1 MPLLSCKNVSLAYD
15 GATVATDI
23 TFDVNEG
30 DYLCILG
37 RNGSGKSTLIK
48 ALAGLIKPADGQ
60 ILYGDKL
67 TAKQVGYLPQATV
80 IQRNFPA
87 SVREVVLSGTRSLFY
102 SKKDK
107 QKADEVLQM
116 LGLTDIQKH
125 ACSELSGGQLQRVL
139 LARALCAST
148 KLLLLDEPTAGLDKL
163 VTEELYGIVNKLNRE
178 QGITVII
185 ISHDIDTSLTDSTH
199 ILHMDHR
206 VLFYGTSDEYIN
218 SGKAKR
224 FWGVGE

>member
-23 TFDVNEG
+23 TFDVNVG

-48 ALAGLIKPADGQ
+48 ALAGIIKPAEGQ
-60 ILYGDKL
+60 ILYGDGL

-80 IQRNFPA
+80 IQKNFPA
-87 SVREVVLSGTRSLFY
+87 SVSEVVLSGTRSLFY
-102 SKKDK
+102 TKQDR
-107 QKADEVLQM
+107 QKAAQTLEM
-116 LGLTDIQKH
+116 LGLSSIAKH
-125 ACSELSGGQLQRVL
+125 SCAELSGGQLQRVL
-139 LARALCAST
+139 LARALCASSR
-148 KLLLLDEPTAGLDKL
+148 LLLLDEPTAGLDRL
-163 VTEELYGIVNKLNRE
+163 VTEELYALVNKLNRE

-185 ISHDIDTSLTDSTH
+185 ISHDIDTSLTDATH

-206 VLFYGTSDEYIN
+206 MVFHGTSDEYIA

>member
-1 MPLLSCKNVSLAYD
+1 MALLSCKNVSLAYD

-23 TFDVNEG
+23 TFDVNDG

-60 ILYGDKL
+60 ILYGDGL
-67 TAKQVGYLPQATV
+67 TARQVGYLPQATV
-80 IQRNFPA
+80 IQKNFPA

-107 QKADEVLQM
+107 QKADEVLQL

-125 ACSELSGGQLQRVL
+125 SCSELSGGQLQRVL

-178 QGITVII
+178 QGITVVI
-185 ISHDIDTSLTDSTH
+185 ISHDIDTSLTDATH

>member
-23 TFDVNEG
+23 TFDVNDG

-60 ILYGDKL
+60 IIYGEDL

-80 IQRNFPA
+80 IQKNFPA

-116 LGLTDIQKH
+116 LGLTDIEKH

-178 QGITVII
+178 QGLTVII
-185 ISHDIDTSLTDSTH
+185 ISHDIDTSLTDATH

>member
-23 TFDVNEG
+23 TFDVNAG

-48 ALAGLIKPADGQ
+48 AIAGLIKPADGRIIYENGLSARQ
-60 ILYGDKL
+60 I
-67 TAKQVGYLPQATV
+67 GYLAQATV
-80 IQRNFPA
+80 VQKNFPA
-87 SVREVVLSGTRSLFY
+87 SVTEVVLSGTRSLFY
-102 SKKDK
+102 SKKDRT
-107 QKADEVLQM
+107 KAAEVLEM
-116 LGLTDIQKH
+116 LGLSDIAKH
-125 ACSELSGGQLQRVL
+125 SCAELSGGQLQRVL
-139 LARALCAST
+139 LARALCASS

-178 QGITVII
+178 QGITVIM
-185 ISHDIDTSLTDSTH
+185 ISHDIDTSLTDATH
-199 ILHMDHR
+199 ILHMDHKM
-206 VLFYGTSDEYIN
+206 LYFGTSDEYIN

>member
-23 TFDVNEG
+23 TFDVNAG

-48 ALAGLIKPADGQ
+48 AIAGLIKPADGQ
-60 ILYGDKL
+60 ILYGDGL
-67 TAKQVGYLPQATV
+67 TAKQVGYLAQATV
-80 IQRNFPA
+80 VQKNFPA
-87 SVREVVLSGTRSLFY
+87 SVSEVVLSGTRSLFH

-107 QKADEVLQM
+107 QKTAEILEM
-116 LGLTDIQKH
+116 LGLSDIAKH
-125 ACSELSGGQLQRVL
+125 SCAELSGGQLQRVL

-163 VTEELYGIVNKLNRE
+163 VTEELYALVNKLNRE

-185 ISHDIDTSLTDSTH
+185 ISHDIDTSLTDATH
-199 ILHMDHR
+199 ILHMDHQI
-206 VLFYGTSDEYIN
+206 LFYGTSDDYIN